1 MAMGVAKTPRLQGD
15 FFVRYRT
22 RLVLLV
28 TGLLTSAVI
37 ILSALLAWN
46 TRNALLASAEDSG
59 QMVAKLLA
67 RSAGLA
73 NEIPGQVENV
83 LGAQMVAEARIVAH
97 FVDAAE
103 KAGFTPEEISRR
115 FRQLADTTV
124 LNEFW
129 VTDEKG
135 HAYLRN
141 VPVDFTFSPSAQE
154 QPQAHVFWPLLTGQ
168 KDQVIQEARR
178 REIDNQHFKYV
189 GVGGVDKAR
198 IVEVGYNAKYL
209 DDLKAR
215 VGLAR
220 AVQALLGTGDI
231 DAIWVFDTK
240 LGQLAGP
247 EVMAPASVRYPSE
260 PEIQSIRDALQDH
273 RTRSVLTA
281 NALSVIAPIKAD
293 GQEVIGAAL
302 VRISTDRLWQAIWN
316 QIGIASLIALA
327 VLAAGFT
334 FSYLLAK
341 REVAPIERL
350 TAAAT
355 AIEERNFDTR
365 SLAAV
370 TARPDEIGRLARV
383 FSEMGETVLA
393 REDKLDSLVQER
405 TRALAERTEQLEGLS
420 NKLSKYLSPQL
431 YTSIFQGRKEVEIV
445 STRKKLTVF
454 FSDLVGFTET
464 TEHLESEELTDI
476 LNRYLNEMASI
487 ALKHGATLDKYV
499 GDAIVAFF
507 GDPETRGV
515 AEDAKACVAMAIE
528 MQQRIAE
535 LESEWQRVG
544 LERAFRARMGINT
557 GFCTVGNFGSQ
568 KRMDYT
574 IIGRAVN
581 VAARLEAAARP
592 GAIMIAHET
601 WTLVKDAILAKEVPP
616 LIVKGLVDPLHAYEV
631 VGLREIRP
639 RKVIRRNIDGV
650 SVTVELGHDD
660 GKQTIHVLRGIIGEL
675 DHDRSSIEAV
685 GECRPSG
692 PILELS

>member
-1 MAMGVAKTPRLQGD
+1 M
-15 FFVRYRT
+15 RYRT
-22 RLVLLV
+22 RVVLLV
-28 TGLLTSAVI
+28 TGLLASAI
-37 ILSALLAWN
+37 IVLSALLAWS

-59 QMVAKLLA
+59 RMVANLLA

-73 NEIPGQVENV
+73 NEIPGEVEDM

-103 KAGFTPEEISRR
+103 KAGFAPEEINRR

-129 VTDEKG
+129 VTDERG

-141 VPVDFTFSPSAQE
+141 SDVDFTFSPSALE

-168 KDQVIQEARR
+168 KDQVIQEARQ
-178 REIDNQHFKYV
+178 REIDDQHFKYV
-189 GVGGVDKAR
+189 GVGGVDKPR

-209 DDLKAR
+209 NDLKAR
-215 VGLAR
+215 VGLGR

-247 EVMAPASVRYPSE
+247 EVMGTASARYPSE
-260 PEIQSIRDALQDH
+260 LEMQSIRDALQDH
-273 RTRSVLTA
+273 RTRSVLLA
-281 NALSVIAPIKAD
+281 NALSVIAPIKAGD
-293 GQEVIGAAL
+293 QNVIGAAL
-302 VRISTDRLWQAIWN
+302 VRIPTNRMWQAIWH
-316 QIGIASLIALA
+316 QIGIAALIAVA
-327 VLAAGFT
+327 VLAAGFA

-341 REVAPIERL
+341 RQVAPIERL

-355 AIEERNFDTR
+355 AIEERNFDPK

-370 TARPDEIGRLARV
+370 TARPDEIGRLANV
-383 FSEMGETVLA
+383 FAEMGEKVLA
-393 REDKLDSLVQER
+393 REEELDSLVQER
-405 TRALAERTEQLEGLS
+405 TRALAVRTEQLETLS

-431 YTSIFQGRKEVEIV
+431 YTSIFHGRQEVEIA
-445 STRKKLTVF
+445 STRKKLTIF
-454 FSDLVGFTET
+454 FSDLVNFTET
-464 TEHLESEELTDI
+464 TENLESEELTGI

-515 AEDAKACVAMAIE
+515 AEDAKACVAMAVE

-535 LESEWQRVG
+535 LESEWRLVG
-544 LERAFRARMGINT
+544 LERPFRARMGINT

-568 KRMDYT
+568 ERMDYT

-581 VAARLEAAARP
+581 VAARLESAARP
-592 GAIMIAHET
+592 STILIAHET
-601 WTLVKDAILAKEVPP
+601 WTLVKDTILAKEVPP
-616 LIVKGLVDPLHAYEV
+616 LSVKGLADPLHAYEV
-631 VGLREIRP
+631 LDLREMLPRRTIRH
-639 RKVIRRNIDGV
+639 KIDGV
-650 SVTVELGHDD
+650 NVSIELGRDD
-660 GKQTIHVLRGIIGEL
+660 DEQAIHILKKIIGEL
-675 DHDRSSIEAV
+675 DYDRASKEPV
-685 GECRPSG
+685 
-692 PILELS
+692 

>member
-1 MAMGVAKTPRLQGD
+1 M
-15 FFVRYRT
+15 RYRT
-22 RLVLLV
+22 RVVLLV
-28 TGLLTSAVI
+28 TGLLASAI
-37 ILSALLAWN
+37 IVLSALLAWS
-46 TRNALLASAEDSG
+46 TRNALLVSAGDSG
-59 QMVAKLLA
+59 RMVANLLA

-73 NEIPGQVENV
+73 NEIPGEVEDM

-103 KAGFTPEEISRR
+103 KAGFAPEEINRR

-129 VTDEKG
+129 VTDERG

-141 VPVDFTFSPSAQE
+141 SDVDFTFSPSALE

-168 KDQVIQEARR
+168 KDQVIQEARQ
-178 REIDNQHFKYV
+178 REIDDQHFKYV
-189 GVGGVDKAR
+189 GVGGVDKPR

-209 DDLKAR
+209 NDLKAR
-215 VGLAR
+215 VGLGR

-247 EVMAPASVRYPSE
+247 EVMGTASARYPSE
-260 PEIQSIRDALQDH
+260 LEMQSIRDALQDH
-273 RTRSVLTA
+273 RTRSVLLA
-281 NALSVIAPIKAD
+281 NALSVIAPIKAGD
-293 GQEVIGAAL
+293 QNVIGAAL
-302 VRISTDRLWQAIWN
+302 VRIPTNRMWQAIWH
-316 QIGIASLIALA
+316 QIGIAALIAVA
-327 VLAAGFT
+327 VLAAGFA

-341 REVAPIERL
+341 RQVAPIERL

-355 AIEERNFDTR
+355 AIEERNFDPK

-370 TARPDEIGRLARV
+370 TARPDEIGRLANV
-383 FSEMGETVLA
+383 FAEMGEKVLA
-393 REDKLDSLVQER
+393 REEELDSLVQER
-405 TRALAERTEQLEGLS
+405 TRALAVRTEQLETLS

-431 YTSIFQGRKEVEIV
+431 YTSIFHGRQEVEIA
-445 STRKKLTVF
+445 STRKKLTIF
-454 FSDLVGFTET
+454 FSDLVNFTET
-464 TEHLESEELTDI
+464 TENLESEELTGI

-515 AEDAKACVAMAIE
+515 SEDAKACVAMAVE

-535 LESEWQRVG
+535 LESEWRLVG
-544 LERAFRARMGINT
+544 LERPFRARMGINT

-568 KRMDYT
+568 ERMDYT

-581 VAARLEAAARP
+581 VAARLESAARP
-592 GAIMIAHET
+592 STILIAHET
-601 WTLVKDAILAKEVPP
+601 WTLVKDTILAKEVPP
-616 LIVKGLVDPLHAYEV
+616 LSVKGLADPLHAYEV
-631 VGLREIRP
+631 LDLREMLPRRTIRH
-639 RKVIRRNIDGV
+639 KIDGV
-650 SVTVELGHDD
+650 NVSIELGRDD
-660 GKQTIHVLRGIIGEL
+660 DEQAIHILKKIIGEL
-675 DHDRSSIEAV
+675 DYDRASKEPV
-685 GECRPSG
+685 
-692 PILELS
+692 

>member
-1 MAMGVAKTPRLQGD
+1 M
-15 FFVRYRT
+15 RYRT
-22 RLVLLV
+22 RVVLLV
-28 TGLLTSAVI
+28 TGLLASAI
-37 ILSALLAWN
+37 IVLSALLAWS

-59 QMVAKLLA
+59 RMVANLLA

-73 NEIPGQVENV
+73 NEIPGEVEDM

-103 KAGFTPEEISRR
+103 KAGFAPEEINRR

-129 VTDEKG
+129 VTDERG

-141 VPVDFTFSPSAQE
+141 SDVDFTFSPSALE

-168 KDQVIQEARR
+168 KDQVIQEARQ
-178 REIDNQHFKYV
+178 REIDDQHFKYV
-189 GVGGVDKAR
+189 GVGGVDKPR

-209 DDLKAR
+209 NDLKAR
-215 VGLAR
+215 VGLGR

-247 EVMAPASVRYPSE
+247 EVMGTASARYPSE
-260 PEIQSIRDALQDH
+260 LEMQSIRDALQDH
-273 RTRSVLTA
+273 RTRSVLLA
-281 NALSVIAPIKAD
+281 NALSVIAPIKAGD
-293 GQEVIGAAL
+293 QNVIGAAL
-302 VRISTDRLWQAIWN
+302 VRIPTNRMWQAIWH
-316 QIGIASLIALA
+316 QIGIAALIAVA
-327 VLAAGFT
+327 VLAAGFA

-341 REVAPIERL
+341 RQVAPIERL

-355 AIEERNFDTR
+355 AIEERNFDPK

-370 TARPDEIGRLARV
+370 TARPDEIGRLANV
-383 FSEMGETVLA
+383 FAEMGEKVLA
-393 REDKLDSLVQER
+393 REEELDSLVQER
-405 TRALAERTEQLEGLS
+405 TRALAVRTEQLETLS

-431 YTSIFQGRKEVEIV
+431 YTSIFHGRQEVEIA
-445 STRKKLTVF
+445 STRKKLTIF
-454 FSDLVGFTET
+454 FSDLVNFTET
-464 TEHLESEELTDI
+464 TENLESEELTGI

-515 AEDAKACVAMAIE
+515 SEDAKACVAMAVE

-535 LESEWQRVG
+535 LESEWRLVG
-544 LERAFRARMGINT
+544 LERPFRARMGINT

-568 KRMDYT
+568 ERMDYT

-581 VAARLEAAARP
+581 VAARLESAARP
-592 GAIMIAHET
+592 STILIAHET
-601 WTLVKDAILAKEVPP
+601 WTLVKDTILAKEVPP
-616 LIVKGLVDPLHAYEV
+616 LSVKGLADPLHAYEV
-631 VGLREIRP
+631 LDLREMLPRRTIRH
-639 RKVIRRNIDGV
+639 KIDGV
-650 SVTVELGHDD
+650 NVSIELGRDD
-660 GKQTIHVLRGIIGEL
+660 DEQAIHILKKIIGEL
-675 DHDRSSIEAV
+675 DYDRASKEPV
-685 GECRPSG
+685 
-692 PILELS
+692 